1 MRPRRTLPAALSRPY
16 SSHAAL
22 APRFPGGVLIPDTN
36 EVGTRE
42 ATGPDAAGWPGRA
55 RLVLGLDLRLFFLRL
70 SLTFP
75 RLIFPLVVF
84 HFPSVLP
91 FSSCLYLISP
101 QFVSFV
107 TAPFSLTPLFSLVL
121 PHFSFALS
129 CFNCPLSHFLSIS
142 FLFLAV
148 PFISPIDLPHFLP
161 VSIFP
166 LVSLLFPSVFHSFSL
181 GISFLSRLPHFLSLS
196 FLSLPIIFSP
206 FPFDLPHF
214 PLSFYFPCSIPL
226 CHAFFPIVSLISL
239 CLSPFPFGLPCFFP
253 SISLILCFSPFP
265 LSLTDFS
272 SVILISPLNLTHFL
286 SAFIFL
292 SVTLSPLHFAPQF
305 LSFFPSLPHFPL
317 SFLFFLHSP
326 SFSPHSSPQSPP
338 FPLGSHFPITSLI
351 SPLCPSFLLSS
362 LPLPAFLPPLPPLS
376 PSQAEFYPFFSPSFK

>member
-166 LVSLLFPSVFHSFSL
+166 LVSPFSFCFLLFFPWYLVSFPSPSFSFPFFSL
-181 GISFLSRLPHFLSLS
+181 IPPHFLSFSLRSPS
-196 FLSLPIIFSP
+196 FPPQFLFSLQYPLVSCIFPHSV
-206 FPFDLPHF
+206 PHF
-214 PLSFYFPCSIPL
+214 PLF
-226 CHAFFPIVSLISL
+226 IS
-239 CLSPFPFGLPCFFP
+239 
-253 SISLILCFSPFP
+253 FP
-265 LSLTDFS
+265 LWSSLFF
-272 SVILISPLNLTHFL
+272 PLNLPHFMFFSFSPQSPRFLL
-286 SAFIFL
+286 SHPHF
-292 SVTLSPLHFAPQF
+292 SPQSHT
-305 LSFFPSLPHFPL
+305 FPL
-317 SFLFFLHSP
+317 SFH
-326 SFSPHSSPQSPP
+326 
-338 FPLGSHFPITSLI
+338 FPLGHP
-351 SPLCPSFLLSS
+351 
-362 LPLPAFLPPLPPLS
+362 
-376 PSQAEFYPFFSPSFK
+376 